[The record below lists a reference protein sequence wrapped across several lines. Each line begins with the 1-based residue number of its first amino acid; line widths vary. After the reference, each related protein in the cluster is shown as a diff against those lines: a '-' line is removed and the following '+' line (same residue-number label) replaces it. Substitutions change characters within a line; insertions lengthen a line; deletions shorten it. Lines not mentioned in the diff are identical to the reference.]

1 MVGITSKENGGEKFR
16 DLTTGR
22 ILIEGRTV
30 TRREPHFFRRN
41 LVILLTLLSS
51 FAGLVL
57 HILCLSF
64 VKLEIQT

>member
-22 ILIEGRTV
+22 ISIEGRRV

-57 HILCLSF
+57 YILCLLS
-64 VKLEIQT
+64 VKSEIQT